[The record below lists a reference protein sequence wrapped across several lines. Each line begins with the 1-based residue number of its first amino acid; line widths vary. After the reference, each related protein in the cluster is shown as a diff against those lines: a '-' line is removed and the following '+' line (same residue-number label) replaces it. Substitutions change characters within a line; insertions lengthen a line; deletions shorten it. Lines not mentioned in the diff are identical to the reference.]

1 MFLFGT
7 RHWAN
12 FFNRYRRHIR
22 CFDKFNLYSI
32 LCQLEQIVFG
42 LVRLRVCC
50 CCCCY
55 GAFLLHT
62 AVCVF
67 SLGKLDINNVQIK
80 SSSHCGR
87 QNLWRVLVSICCASL
102 YAQFSFSSS
111 SIYVFTRWPYR
122 QWWGPLRG
130 AWAVRCHATGEITC
144 WTLGHAS
151 PSDKVCCY

>member
-12 FFNRYRRHIR
+12 FFNRYRRRIR

-42 LVRLRVCC
+42 FATVSGLLLLLLLLLRCFFASYSC
-50 CCCCY
+50 
-55 GAFLLHT
+55 
-62 AVCVF
+62 VCVF
-67 SLGKLDINNVQIK
+67 TLGKLDINNVQIK

-122 QWWGPLRG
+122 Q
-130 AWAVRCHATGEITC
+130 
-144 WTLGHAS
+144 
-151 PSDKVCCY
+151 